1 MRLKIATIALVLV
14 SGFAA
19 TPSFAFD
26 KNSGS
31 AADQRAC
38 TPDAFRICGSFI
50 PDANAVAACL
60 ANPKNKKLLSPACR
74 NVMWPTANH
83 K

>member
-1 MRLKIATIALVLV
+1 MNLKFATIALALV
-14 SGFAA
+14 SGLAA

-31 AADQRAC
+31 AADQAAC
-38 TPDAFRICGSFI
+38 TPDAWRVCGSAI
-50 PDANAVAACL
+50 PDANKVAACL
-60 ANPKNKKLLSPACR
+60 ADPKNKKLLSPACSK
-74 NVMWPTANH
+74 VMWPQKKN

>member
-1 MRLKIATIALVLV
+1 MSLKIATIAIVLV

-31 AADQRAC
+31 AAEQAAC
-38 TPDAFRICGSFI
+38 TPDAFRVCGSAI
-50 PDANAVAACL
+50 PDANKVAACL
-60 ANPKNKKLLSPACR
+60 ADPKNKKLLSPACSK
-74 NVMWPTANH
+74 VMWPKANH